1 MDWSLFG
8 LVPMIFGGAPA
19 DSPRALLDSI
29 YQPLQSGAQIN
40 LEEHYTDHLQALVA
54 YNLEANAL
62 DTSGARI
69 DPGAPQIVAFNPFL
83 NGPETPVDALHVS
96 EPIIQ
101 GDTAV
106 ALVSFE
112 RASQP
117 TILTV
122 SMVHDEVWKVDD
134 IASVGAGEKW
144 LYSWLLQY
152 DPYNQQ

>member
-19 DSPRALLDSI
+19 DTPSALLDAI
-29 YQPLQSGAQIN
+29 YQPLQSGAQVN
-40 LEEHYTDHLQALVA
+40 LEEHYTDHLQQLVA
-54 YNLEANAL
+54 YNLEANVVDA
-62 DTSGARI
+62 SGARI

-83 NGPETPVDALHVS
+83 NGPETPVDALFVS
-96 EPIIQ
+96 EPIVQ

-112 RASQP
+112 RAGQP
-117 TILTV
+117 TVLTV
-122 SMVHDEVWKVDD
+122 SMQRDEVWKVDD
-134 IASVGAGEKW
+134 VASVGAGEKW

-152 DPYNQQ
+152 DPFDQQ